1 MNNNHSRRVFLR
13 GTGLAAVGIG
23 FGPSPLLARVANAAV
38 PGKETVLVH
47 IFLRGGADG
56 LAMVAPYGDPLLYS
70 HRGEVAL
77 PRPGQPG
84 GMTKLDDYFA
94 LHPGL
99 APLQKIYAE
108 GRMAVVHAVG
118 NYDISR
124 SHFSAQD
131 FVELGTPGLSTT
143 TTGALD
149 RVTASLKGE
158 SPTKAVS
165 FSSRTPVSYLGPEEV
180 LVSLELAAFRLRA
193 KNWQEEA
200 ETRIKAMYAD
210 TPLHHVAT
218 GIFDAIGVLR
228 GAEKVS
234 GAPANGAAYPDSS
247 LGSSLRQAALLI
259 KAEVGTRCVFVSGD
273 GNFDTHSGQVPANAV
288 DFASLGSA
296 LGAFDQD
303 LGQKM
308 DDVVV
313 IVSTEFGRTVFA
325 NGSRGTDH
333 GSGYCA
339 LVLGGKVRGG
349 RILGRWPGLAMDQL
363 FEERDLAV
371 TTDFRDV
378 FLEATR
384 QHLGVEAGAAMF
396 PGYRPGAALNL
407 WG

>member
-1 MNNNHSRRVFLR
+1 MNSNHSRRVFLR

-23 FGPSPLLARVANAAV
+23 LRPSPLLARVATAAAG
-38 PGKETVLVH
+38 GKDKVLVH

-70 HRGEVAL
+70 HRADVAL
-77 PRPGQPG
+77 PRPGQRD

-99 APLQKIYAE
+99 APLQRVYSE

-131 FVELGTPGLSTT
+131 FVELGTPGVSTT
-143 TTGALD
+143 PTGALD

-158 SPTKAVS
+158 SPAKAVS
-165 FSSRTPVSYLGPEEV
+165 FSSRTPVSYLGPEDV

-193 KNWQEEA
+193 KNWQDEA
-200 ETRIKAMYAD
+200 ENRIKAMYAN
-210 TPLHHVAT
+210 TPLNRVAT
-218 GIFDAIGVLR
+218 DIFEAIGVLR
-228 GAEKVS
+228 GAEKA
-234 GAPANGAAYPDSS
+234 GGQPANGAVYPDSS
-247 LGSSLRQAALLI
+247 FGSSLRQAAQLI
-259 KAEVGTRCVFVSGD
+259 RAEVGTRCVFVSGD
-273 GNFDTHSGQVPANAV
+273 GNFDTHSGQVSANAA

-296 LGAFDQD
+296 LRAFDQD

-313 IVSTEFGRTVFA
+313 VVSTEFGRTVFA
-325 NGSRGTDH
+325 NGSHGTDH

-349 RILGRWPGLAMDQL
+349 RILGRWPGLAKDQL

-384 QHLGVEAGAAMF
+384 HHLGVEAGAAMY
-396 PGYRPGAALNL
+396 PGYKPGPPIRLFA
-407 WG
+407 